1 MQTSHCLWQRK
12 LVAFTSRSE
21 RMDENWK
28 QQLATDSYGNP
39 VRSISN
45 LRLIFTLDENLS
57 QIRYDTFCQEDVCC
71 NPLFRN
77 VNGNKIDEES
87 VGKIQDY
94 LERTYRLRLTQN
106 KVFEILKTT
115 SSERSF
121 NPVQEFITQET
132 WDGQPRIAT
141 AIIDYLGAEDM
152 PLVRE
157 QTKLWFVAAVA
168 RVFSPGCKFDNVLTL
183 PGPQGIGKS
192 TFFKTISG
200 KWFND
205 SFSFA
210 SGDKEKVETITNG
223 WIIEISELNGLKR
236 ANDAE
241 AAKAFLSRCSDYMRP
256 AYGHKVVEFMR
267 HNVFA
272 ATTNETNFLQ
282 GDNGNRRWWII
293 PVKGNGHVSDWLD
306 CLQHS
311 VPQLW
316 AEAYTYYGQ
325 GMKLY
330 LSPNMEIEANE
341 IQMQHSNILVDP
353 IMEDIEMYLE
363 REVPVQYA
371 SWMIPT
377 RLAYQK
383 GAYSEPN
390 STMTSLNMVCARQ
403 IIEEL
408 PNDLVRRN
416 TSKYTSQY
424 INRLMSMIP
433 NWKRSKQEKVKGLH
447 PAYCD
452 KTGRSKHPWVRVG
465 TPSEE
470 VCATLPSEPELPF

>member
-1 MQTSHCLWQRK
+1 MEDNWRK
-12 LVAFTSRSE
+12 
-21 RMDENWK
+21 D
-28 QQLATDSYGNP
+28 LATDSYGNP
-39 VRSISN
+39 ARSISN

-57 QIRYDTFCQEDVCC
+57 RIRYDTFCQDDVCSS
-71 NPLFRN
+71 PLFRN
-77 VNGNKIDEES
+77 VNGNKVDEES
-87 VGKIQDY
+87 AGKIQDY
-94 LERTYRLRLTQN
+94 LERTYRLHLTQN
-106 KVFEILKTT
+106 KVFEMLKTT

-121 NPVQEFITQET
+121 NPVQDFIIQET

-141 AIIDYLGAEDM
+141 TLIDYLGAEDT

-168 RVFSPGCKFDNVLTL
+168 RVFTPGCKFDNVLTL

-293 PVKGNGHVSDWLD
+293 PVKGNGHVSEWMDA
-306 CLQHS
+306 LQRV

-316 AEAYTYYGQ
+316 AEAYTYYRQ
-325 GMKLY
+325 GMKL
-330 LSPNMEIEANE
+330 
-341 IQMQHSNILVDP
+341 
-353 IMEDIEMYLE
+353 MYLE
-363 REVPVQYA
+363 REVPIQYA
-371 SWMIPT
+371 SWTIPI

-390 STMTSLNMVCARQ
+390 STMTTLNMVCARQ
-403 IIEEL
+403 IIEEM
-408 PNDLVRRN
+408 PNDLVRRYPA
-416 TSKYTSQY
+416 KYTSQY

-433 NWKRSKQEKVKGLH
+433 NWKRSDQEKVKGLH

-452 KTGRSKHPWVRVG
+452 KTGRTKHPWVRVDA
-465 TPSEE
+465 PNEE
-470 VCATLPSEPELPF
+470 VCTSLPSEQELPF

>member
-39 VRSISN
+39 VRPISN

-57 QIRYDTFCQEDVCC
+57 QIRYDTFCQDDVCF

-132 WDGQPRIAT
+132 WDGQPRIAS

-192 TFFKTISG
+192 TFF
-200 KWFND
+200 
-205 SFSFA
+205 
-210 SGDKEKVETITNG
+210 
-223 WIIEISELNGLKR
+223 
-236 ANDAE
+236 
-241 AAKAFLSRCSDYMRP
+241 
-256 AYGHKVVEFMR
+256 
-267 HNVFA
+267 
-272 ATTNETNFLQ
+272 
-282 GDNGNRRWWII
+282 
-293 PVKGNGHVSDWLD
+293 
-306 CLQHS
+306 
-311 VPQLW
+311 
-316 AEAYTYYGQ
+316 
-325 GMKLY
+325 
-330 LSPNMEIEANE
+330 
-341 IQMQHSNILVDP
+341 
-353 IMEDIEMYLE
+353 
-363 REVPVQYA
+363 
-371 SWMIPT
+371 
-377 RLAYQK
+377 
-383 GAYSEPN
+383 
-390 STMTSLNMVCARQ
+390 
-403 IIEEL
+403 
-408 PNDLVRRN
+408 
-416 TSKYTSQY
+416 
-424 INRLMSMIP
+424 
-433 NWKRSKQEKVKGLH
+433 
-447 PAYCD
+447 
-452 KTGRSKHPWVRVG
+452 
-465 TPSEE
+465 
-470 VCATLPSEPELPF
+470 

>member
-57 QIRYDTFCQEDVCC
+57 QIRYNTFCQDDVCF

-241 AAKAFLSRCSDYMRP
+241 VLRLS
-256 AYGHKVVEFMR
+256 
-267 HNVFA
+267 
-272 ATTNETNFLQ
+272 
-282 GDNGNRRWWII
+282 
-293 PVKGNGHVSDWLD
+293 
-306 CLQHS
+306 
-311 VPQLW
+311 
-316 AEAYTYYGQ
+316 
-325 GMKLY
+325 
-330 LSPNMEIEANE
+330 
-341 IQMQHSNILVDP
+341 
-353 IMEDIEMYLE
+353 
-363 REVPVQYA
+363 
-371 SWMIPT
+371 
-377 RLAYQK
+377 
-383 GAYSEPN
+383 
-390 STMTSLNMVCARQ
+390 
-403 IIEEL
+403 
-408 PNDLVRRN
+408 
-416 TSKYTSQY
+416 
-424 INRLMSMIP
+424 
-433 NWKRSKQEKVKGLH
+433 
-447 PAYCD
+447 
-452 KTGRSKHPWVRVG
+452 
-465 TPSEE
+465 
-470 VCATLPSEPELPF
+470 

>member
-1 MQTSHCLWQRK
+1 M
-12 LVAFTSRSE
+12 E
-21 RMDENWK
+21 DNWK
-28 QQLATDSYGNP
+28 KDLVTDSYGNP

-57 QIRYDTFCQEDVCC
+57 RIRYDTFCQDDVCFS
-71 NPLFRN
+71 PLFRN
-77 VNGNKIDEES
+77 VNGNKVDEES
-87 VGKIQDY
+87 AGKIQDY
-94 LERTYRLRLTQN
+94 LERTYRLHLTQN
-106 KVFEILKTT
+106 KVFEMLKTT

-121 NPVQEFITQET
+121 NPVQDFIIQET

-141 AIIDYLGAEDM
+141 TLIDYLGAEDT

-168 RVFSPGCKFDNVLTL
+168 RVFTPGCKFDNVLTL

-256 AYGHKVVEFMR
+256 AYGHKVVEF
-267 HNVFA
+267 
-272 ATTNETNFLQ
+272 E
-282 GDNGNRRWWII
+282 
-293 PVKGNGHVSDWLD
+293 WLD
-306 CLQHS
+306 TLQRA

-316 AEAYTYYGQ
+316 AEAYAYYRQ

-330 LSPNMEIEANE
+330 LTPDLEIKANE
-341 IQMQHSNILVDP
+341 VQVQHSNILVDP
-353 IMEDIEMYLE
+353 IIEDLEMYLE
-363 REVPVQYA
+363 REIPVQYA
-371 SWMIPT
+371 SWTIPI
-377 RLAYQK
+377 RQAYQK

-403 IIEEL
+403 IIEEM

-416 TSKYTSQY
+416 SAKYTSQY

-433 NWKRSKQEKVKGLH
+433 NWKRSDQEKVKGLH

-452 KTGRSKHPWVRVG
+452 KTGRAKHPWVRVDA
-465 TPSEE
+465 PNEE
-470 VCATLPSEPELPF
+470 ACTSLPSEQELPF